1 MWLVYSCLAALFTG
15 LVSIFGKLGI
25 HKTDSTVGTAILSTV
40 AFGFSFIMAAI
51 VGSLPTIFKLDGR
64 ALFFMILTGIATGS
78 ALLFYYRALR
88 EGVVNQV
95 VAIDKISIVL
105 SLVMSFLILD
115 EPVYTTK
122 VIGMVFITV
131 GTVLMVQ
138 WEKGSPADLEENG
151 GAGADVVNQVVAID
165 KISIVLSLVMSFL
178 ILDEP
183 VYTTKV
189 IGMVFITVGTVLM
202 VQWEKGSPADLE
214 ENGGAGAD
222 DGKKEKGYKNNL
234 WILYALLSTVFT
246 ALIGIFSKLGIS
258 GIEANLGTAIRMG
271 VVMIMSWI
279 AVLLTKKPVNS
290 ESVPSKELVFVSLT
304 GLTTGLSCMF
314 YNMALKDGL
323 ANVVVPMDKLS
334 ILITVAFAYVMFDER
349 LPVKSMAGLGAIV
362 LGTLAMIP

>member
-88 EGVVNQV
+88 EG
-95 VAIDKISIVL
+95 
-105 SLVMSFLILD
+105 
-115 EPVYTTK
+115 
-122 VIGMVFITV
+122 
-131 GTVLMVQ
+131 
-138 WEKGSPADLEENG
+138 
-151 GAGADVVNQVVAID
+151 VVNQVVAID

>member
-1 MWLVYSCLAALFTG
+1 MWLLYSCLAALFTG

-40 AFGFSFIMAAI
+40 AFGFSFMMAAI
-51 VGSLPTIFKLDGR
+51 VGSLPTILRIDGR
-64 ALFFMILTGIATGS
+64 SLFFMILTGIATGS

-105 SLVMSFLILD
+105 TLLMSFFILN
-115 EPVYTTK
+115 EPLYTTK
-122 VIGMVFITV
+122 VIGMGLITI
-131 GTVLMVQ
+131 GTILMVQ
-138 WEKGSPADLEENG
+138 WENGSQADLEE
-151 GAGADVVNQVVAID
+151 DR
-165 KISIVLSLVMSFL
+165 
-178 ILDEP
+178 
-183 VYTTKV
+183 
-189 IGMVFITVGTVLM
+189 
-202 VQWEKGSPADLE
+202 
-214 ENGGAGAD
+214 GAGAD
-222 DGKKEKGYKNNL
+222 DSKKEKECKNNL

-271 VVMIMSWI
+271 VVMIMSWL
-279 AVLLTKKPVNS
+279 AALLTKKPINGDT
-290 ESVPSKELVFVSLT
+290 VPSKELVFVCLT

-334 ILITVAFAYVMFDER
+334 ILITVAFAYVMFGEK
-349 LPVKSMAGLGAIV
+349 LPFRSMVGLGAIV